1 MFSFR
6 GVGLAL
12 AASVALVGGCGAAVT
27 PAPLGAVYVGRVEGS
42 DLALAV
48 VVDGEQLV
56 AYVCGGARTFD
67 SHTAWYRGARTPG
80 GASAELVG
88 PRGALRLVW
97 GDSDAEGVFVDANGQ
112 SFRWQ
117 IARVSEGSRAGL
129 YDRSEPG
136 CRAGA
141 IVLDERGAESSVQ
154 GVACDPAGRRS
165 QVTPIMP
172 LVGRPEDGLALRLRA
187 PSRVLVVRP
196 VRPRTSER

>member
-1 MFSFR
+1 VKISLR
-6 GVGLAL
+6 AL
-12 AASVALVGGCGAAVT
+12 AASSAVVLGCGAAVS

-42 DLALAV
+42 DVALAV
-48 VVDGEQLV
+48 VVDGDQVV

-67 SHTAWYRGARTPG
+67 SHTAWFRGPRTAG

-88 PRGALRLVW
+88 PRGSLRFVW
-97 GDSDAEGVFVDANGQ
+97 GDADAEGVFVDANGQ

-117 IARVSEGSRAGL
+117 IARVSEEARAGL

-141 IVLDERGAESSVQ
+141 IVLDDRGGESSVQ
-154 GVACDPAGRRS
+154 GVACDAAGRRS

-172 LVGRPEDGLALRLRA
+172 LLGRPEDGLSLRLRA
-187 PSRVLVVRP
+187 QSRVLLARP
-196 VRPRTSER
+196 VRPRTNVR